1 MALFFNTQ
9 KWKNQKTGEIVTV
22 IKGDITNTVSGC
34 PMYLFRPFHTTS
46 DVWQVA
52 YKQDF
57 EREYEIILE

>member
-1 MALFFNTQ
+1 M
-9 KWKNQKTGEIVTV
+9 
-22 IKGDITNTVSGC
+22 KGDITNTVSGC

-57 EREYEIILE
+57 ESEYEIILE